1 MSTTKDIREMSE
13 VEIEKKLRDTHDA
26 HVNLRLRK
34 QTGQVERPHEFTQLR
49 REIARLETI
58 LKEVGCGLCLILT
71 DDIYYGSNTQFP

>member
-1 MSTTKDIREMSE
+1 MSTTKDIREMSAA
-13 VEIEKKLRDTHDA
+13 EIEKKLRDTHDA

-58 LKEVGCGLCLILT
+58 LKEKKLAAA
-71 DDIYYGSNTQFP
+71 SA

>member
-1 MSTTKDIREMSE
+1 MSTAKDIREMSE
-13 VEIEKKLRDTHDA
+13 VEIEKKLRDTQDA

-58 LKEVGCGLCLILT
+58 LKEKKLAAA
-71 DDIYYGSNTQFP
+71 SA

>member
-49 REIARLETI
+49 REIPRLETI
-58 LKEVGCGLCLILT
+58 LKEKKLAAA
-71 DDIYYGSNTQFP
+71 SA

>member
-58 LKEVGCGLCLILT
+58 LKEKKLAST
-71 DDIYYGSNTQFP
+71 SA

>member
-1 MSTTKDIREMSE
+1 MSTAKDIREMSE
-13 VEIEKKLRDTHDA
+13 VEIEKKLRDTHAA

-58 LKEVGCGLCLILT
+58 LNEKKLAAAT
-71 DDIYYGSNTQFP
+71 A